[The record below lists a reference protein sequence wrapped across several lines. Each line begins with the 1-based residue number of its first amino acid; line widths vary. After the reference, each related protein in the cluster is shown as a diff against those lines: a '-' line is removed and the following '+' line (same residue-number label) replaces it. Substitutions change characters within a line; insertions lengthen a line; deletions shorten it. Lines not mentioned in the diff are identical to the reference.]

1 MEFSVEFSVEVSV
14 EFLEGSLI
22 ERALPVMMLVMVIQ
36 ED

>member
-1 MEFSVEFSVEVSV
+1 VEFSVEVSV

-22 ERALPVMMLVMVIQ
+22 ELARSVMMLVMVIQ